1 MPTSPH
7 LTWCRLLSV
16 QALCCVARRGAKPS
30 THLRARTHLHKCVH
44 HTQVRMFICVHV
56 LTQVPTH
63 HISSSTDT
71 ASQLRVLESHTS
83 PCPDGH
89 MCALGETG
97 PERLGKLLGK
107 WNRETATELNTRA
120 RAIDSQIQK
129 VTSLETSRSQV
140 FPLQAQKSS
149 KTRWGKPEPTAVTK
163 DPLPWRSPVSGDHG
177 LKGHTWRTDEHSAE
191 TLP

>member
-44 HTQVRMFICVHV
+44 HTQVRMFIRVHV

-107 WNRETATELNTRA
+107 WNRETATELNTMAEQLTA
-120 RAIDSQIQK
+120 RY
-129 VTSLETSRSQV
+129 R
-140 FPLQAQKSS
+140 KS
-149 KTRWGKPEPTAVTK
+149 P
-163 DPLPWRSPVSGDHG
+163 PWRRLG
-177 LKGHTWRTDEHSAE
+177 LRCFHSRPRKAAKPGGGSQNQ
-191 TLP
+191 LQ